1 MNTHQQPEIQ
11 PDIPANHTLS
21 SRPTTPCTKKNDRLP
36 PDQYVPQIRVPAV
49 VNGHL
54 MAFNLSELS
63 GQWITLCCPSQF
75 GLVESLFLD
84 QYRQEWE
91 RQGACLLGLI
101 PGTHPFHESW
111 IRQVTTLGLI
121 LLGDPLGRV
130 SRALR
135 IANPQRQPRC
145 QSLIIN
151 PRGRVE
157 YHLIH
162 DLNGRGMSA
171 MSEIFQLCKNFQI
184 RLGTPLER
192 ESVPGFTPD
201 SQQSG
206 HPSGTSGTRRNKL
219 KRKGYKS
226 QAFYTLGVG
235 D

>member
-1 MNTHQQPEIQ
+1 METDRQLERDQETP
-11 PDIPANHTLS
+11 S
-21 SRPTTPCTKKNDRLP
+21 SHNLHSKPPTAIAKKNEQASPDRNIP
-36 PDQYVPQIRVPAV
+36 PIRVPGL
-49 VNGHL
+49 VNGKIV
-54 MAFNLSELS
+54 AFNLSEFS

-91 RQGACLLGLI
+91 RQGARLLGLI

-219 KRKGYKS
+219 KRKGHKS